1 MRTLLGVAL
10 LVVTESA
17 AEEPWRDGKITEVTQ
32 SELTSPI
39 AGQMII
45 TYTVQSGT
53 TRYVAYE
60 MVAIS
65 AHLSPQLFKTGDA
78 VRVQEH
84 KKTLVVMDSKGK
96 KRSLTLQ
103 KKTQ

>member
-1 MRTLLGVAL
+1 MRTLLWVAL
-10 LVVTESA
+10 LAVTA
-17 AEEPWRDGKITEVTQ
+17 AAADEPWRDGKITEVDQ

-60 MVAIS
+60 MAAIS
-65 AHLSPQLFKTGDA
+65 AHLPAQPLRTGDA

-84 KKTLVVMDSKGK
+84 KRTLILMDQKGK

>member
-1 MRTLLGVAL
+1 MRTLFCVAL
-10 LVVTESA
+10 LALTA
-17 AEEPWRDGKITEVTQ
+17 AAADEPWRDGKITDIAQ

-53 TRYVAYE
+53 IKYVAYE
-60 MVAIS
+60 MATIS
-65 AHLSPQLFKTGDA
+65 AHLPQQLFKTGEP

-84 KKTLVVMDSKGK
+84 KKTLILMDQKGK

-103 KKTQ
+103 KRTQ